1 MIENMFQYQKA
12 KTWAQKSGIKSS
24 SEWARKAKE
33 NKIPKNIPKAPDS
46 YYKRRGLWETWG
58 IFLGTKIVANQ
69 NKKSIIRPFKEALKW
84 VHTQDVKDKNGWKK
98 LCQSKNFPKDIPKT
112 PMNAY
117 PNELKG
123 KGMGY
128 WYGTNKK
135 STHDIDW
142 RPFKKARKYVQDLEF
157 QNTTEY
163 RKWAT
168 TDQKPQ
174 DIPSAPK
181 RVYKEFEN
189 WEDWLGNKER
199 KQKKYLDYS
208 KAKKWAQSKK
218 IPSGTVWRKLVSQKK
233 IPKNIP
239 GAPDKKYEEWE
250 GWPKFLGTIIEKMT
264 YEEASQFVQSKKI
277 IGDIANSP
285 KIVVDNGG
293 GAAKD
298 FAKNLLKNL
307 GCDVEMINHELLG
320 CSRGPDPTSDELIE
334 LSNITNDK
342 EIGFAFDLDG
352 DRLVVVKNGKKQ
364 TPDVTLGLGV
374 AKSLELGY
382 KKFVLSLDTSVS
394 IEKFIK
400 EKGGTVVRSK
410 VGEANVIEDMIK
422 NNSQAGGE
430 GSSAG
435 FILPEFNYCREGI
448 LTSGLIA
455 SMLKNPEFSEIINY
469 MENYFQIREKI
480 NVNAK
485 FHNEIIETIKNY
497 LIKKYSEI
505 DTRDGVKAI
514 IDENT
519 WILIRKSNTEDIIR
533 ISGESND
540 KEKCKLIINDITK
553 MVKENY
559 DKIK

>member
-1 MIENMFQYQKA
+1 MLSYQKV

-174 DIPSAPK
+174 DIPTAPK
-181 RVYKEFEN
+181 RIYKKEWKG

-233 IPKNIP
+233 IPKDIP

-277 IGDIANSP
+277 IGDTSFREYKKKNKLP
-285 KIVVDNGG
+285 KNFPRAPDNYYKKQGTWKG
-293 GAAKD
+293 WGDFCGTGRVSTLQKSEETLPWSVAK
-298 FAKNLLKNL
+298 KLYQKIKRENNLTSYA
-307 GCDVEMINHELLG
+307 EFRRYASTHEL
-320 CSRGPDPTSDELIE
+320 P
-334 LSNITNDK
+334 K
-342 EIGFAFDLDG
+342 
-352 DRLVVVKNGKKQ
+352 
-364 TPDVTLGLGV
+364 GL
-374 AKSLELGY
+374 
-382 KKFVLSLDTSVS
+382 
-394 IEKFIK
+394 
-400 EKGGTVVRSK
+400 
-410 VGEANVIEDMIK
+410 
-422 NNSQAGGE
+422 
-430 GSSAG
+430 
-435 FILPEFNYCREGI
+435 P
-448 LTSGLIA
+448 
-455 SMLKNPEFSEIINY
+455 KNPDII
-469 MENYFQIREKI
+469 
-480 NVNAK
+480 
-485 FHNEIIETIKNY
+485 
-497 LIKKYSEI
+497 YSEERVSKRM
-505 DTRDGVKAI
+505 D
-514 IDENT
+514 
-519 WILIRKSNTEDIIR
+519 RK
-533 ISGESND
+533 ND
-540 KEKCKLIINDITK
+540 
-553 MVKENY
+553 
-559 DKIK
+559 